1 MSNFSNAVAPP
12 HLSDRFEQALMYASQ
27 LHRSQFRKGMQIP
40 YISHLLSV
48 TALVLEAGGDEDE
61 AIAALL
67 HDAIEDQGGAAT
79 REAIRQQFGDRVTA
93 IVDGCTDCDQQ
104 PKPPWY
110 ERKREHLAQLRQAS
124 ASVRRVTLADKL
136 HNARSTLRDWS
147 VEGDRVWSK
156 FKTGRE
162 GTLWLYRSYIE
173 VMQTEEEN
181 WMLEELKRVVRS
193 LEEQRAKSEEKRE
206 EI

>member
-1 MSNFSNAVAPP
+1 MSTSLNAVTPP
-12 HLSDRFEQALMYASQ
+12 HLSDRFEQALVYAHQ
-27 LHRSQFRKGMQIP
+27 LHRSQLRKGTQIP
-40 YISHLLSV
+40 YVSHLLSV
-48 TALVLEAGGDEDE
+48 TALVLESGGDEDE

-67 HDAIEDQGGAAT
+67 HDAIEDQGGAET
-79 REAIRQQFGDRVTA
+79 REAIRQRFGDRVIA
-93 IVDGCTDCDQQ
+93 IVDGCSDCDQE

-110 ERKREHLAQLRQAS
+110 ERKRQHLAQLRQAS
-124 ASVRRVTLADKL
+124 TSVRRVTLADKL
-136 HNARSTLRDWS
+136 HNARSTLRDRL

-162 GTLWLYRSYIE
+162 GALWLYHAYIE

-193 LEEQRAKSEEKRE
+193 LEEK
-206 EI
+206 